1 MIRRPPRSTRTDT
14 LFPYTTLFRSDGV
27 YAAHPRDLVSP
38 IFDIERVE
46 VLKGTQSTVLGKNT
60 TLGAV
65 SFVSRRPGKDLG
77 FDVSLGHEFKFDSSR
92 IEGGVDVPL
101 SDTLQVRFAG
111 IYTNDGRYVRNRVRN
126 TNEPERTV
134 YGEIGRAQV

>member
-1 MIRRPPRSTRTDT
+1 MRISDWSSDVCSSDLGGAASPTIRGLGSNTAV
-14 LFPYTTLFRSDGV
+14 FSIEASVASFIDGV

-65 SFVSRRPGKDLG
+65 SFVSRRPGKD
-77 FDVSLGHEFKFDSSR
+77 
-92 IEGGVDVPL
+92 
-101 SDTLQVRFAG
+101 Q
-111 IYTNDGRYVRNRVRN
+111 
-126 TNEPERTV
+126 
-134 YGEIGRAQV
+134 IGRASCRERVCQYV

>member
-14 LFPYTTLFRSDGV
+14 LCPYTTLFRSEASVANLSDGV

-65 SFVSRRPGKDLG
+65 SIVSRRPGKDLG

-101 SDTLQVRFAG
+101 SDTDRKSTRL
-111 IYTNDGRYVRNRVRN
+111 NSSH
-126 TNEPERTV
+126 
-134 YGEIGRAQV
+134 

>member
-1 MIRRPPRSTRTDT
+1 MRISDWSSDVCSSDLGGAASPTIRGLGSNTAV
-14 LFPYTTLFRSDGV
+14 FSIEASVASFIDGV

-65 SFVSRRPGKDLG
+65 SFVSRRPGTDLG
-77 FDVSLGHEFKFDSSR
+77 FDVSRGHELQSDHSR
-92 IEGGVDVPL
+92 IEGRVVVPL
-101 SDTLQVRFAG
+101 AHTLKV
-111 IYTNDGRYVRNRVRN
+111 VL
-126 TNEPERTV
+126 
-134 YGEIGRAQV
+134 